1 MNNIHTPLR
10 SGPLLGIS
18 LDQDTYIPG
27 DIITGHVYRQF
38 HTISPDASLSICT
51 FGRGRTI
58 GVIGNN
64 SQEYRGVFDLCYHPK
79 IIFQGPLHI
88 ESSKHKHKWPFNVT
102 LPKYVNTYTPLGPIS
117 HRMPPSYMLRK
128 TKNMAAV
135 IEYVIKARLTM
146 TVQGQTEVLE
156 ATFPFKVINMTPDSP
171 IADFRVEQHR
181 HQCIVSS
188 HRLIPG
194 MQDVKVS
201 WKDKIKQSLHGSKN
215 PTLAFDL
222 FVEVPKVVQ
231 LDNPTPIPFRL
242 LVSPNW
248 EETSDTIQDVAQ
260 DVKLVSVHVCIITI
274 TTIICHAGL
283 QVTESTEV
291 DLGLSQT
298 IKLRGEAIRIPFTAD
313 CQPIDIGEMIN
324 LRIGLQVTRFPQQ
337 WISVQSEFTHS
348 FQIYNIRVSHQLK
361 WSVQGEIAGER
372 FKATG
377 TSDLLVLKPSDG
389 REYSERETNSQ
400 DVVLEAGERIPLR
413 QGSSW
418 IRPPA
423 EEQLPS
429 FADAQREGSRVGMSR
444 S

>member
-1 MNNIHTPLR
+1 
-10 SGPLLGIS
+10 
-18 LDQDTYIPG
+18 
-27 DIITGHVYRQF
+27 
-38 HTISPDASLSICT
+38 
-51 FGRGRTI
+51 
-58 GVIGNN
+58 
-64 SQEYRGVFDLCYHPK
+64 
-79 IIFQGPLHI
+79 
-88 ESSKHKHKWPFNVT
+88 
-102 LPKYVNTYTPLGPIS
+102 
-117 HRMPPSYMLRK
+117 MPPSYMLRK

-135 IEYVIKARLTM
+135 IEYFIKTRLTM

-171 IADFRVEQHR
+171 IADLRVERHR

-248 EETSDTIQDVAQ
+248 EETSDTIQYVAQ

-283 QVTESTEV
+283 QVTESKEV
-291 DLGLSQT
+291 DLGLSQA
-298 IKLRGEAIRIPFTAD
+298 IKLRGETIRIPFTAD

-324 LRIGLQVTRFPQQ
+324 LRIGLQSTGFPQQ
-337 WISVQSEFTHS
+337 WTSVQSEFTHS

-377 TSDLLVLKPSDG
+377 TSDLLVLRPSDG
-389 REYSERETNSQ
+389 REHSEQETNSQ

-413 QGSSW
+413 QDSSW

-429 FADAQREGSRVGMSR
+429 FADTQREGSLVGMAR

>member
-1 MNNIHTPLR
+1 MKIHTALR

-18 LDQDTYIPG
+18 LDKDAYIPG
-27 DIITGHVYRQF
+27 DMVTGHVFRQF
-38 HTISPDASLSICT
+38 QTISPDASVSICM

-64 SQEYRGVFDLCYHPK
+64 SQEYRGLFDLCYRPK
-79 IIFQGPLHI
+79 IIFQGPIHI
-88 ESSKHKHKWPFNVT
+88 QSSTHKHKWPFNVQ
-102 LPKYVNTYTPLGPIS
+102 LPKYLNDSTPLGPVN
-117 HRMPPSYMLRK
+117 HTPPSYKLR

-135 IEYVIKARLTM
+135 IEYVIKAKITM
-146 TVQGQTEVLE
+146 TVQGHEEVLE
-156 ATFPFKVINMTPDSP
+156 ATFPFRVICVTPESP
-171 IADFRVEQHR
+171 IADFRLKRYYYER
-181 HQCIVSS
+181 AVSS

-201 WKDKIKQSLHGSKN
+201 WKDKIKQSLHSSKD
-215 PTLAFDL
+215 PALTFDL
-222 FVEVPKVVQ
+222 FVEVPKIVQ

-248 EETSDTIQDVAQ
+248 EETSNDIRDEAQ
-260 DVKLVSVHVCIITI
+260 DVKLVSVHVSIITI

-283 QVTESTEV
+283 QVPESTEV
-291 DLGLSQT
+291 DLGLSQA
-298 IKLRGEAIRIPFTAD
+298 ILQRGDTIRIPFTAD
-313 CQPIDIGEMIN
+313 PQPIDIGEMIN
-324 LRIGLQVTRFPQQ
+324 LRIGQKTGYPRR
-337 WISVQSEFTHS
+337 WTSVQSEFTHS

-372 FKATG
+372 FKAEG
-377 TSDLLVLKPSDG
+377 KSDLLILKPSDD
-389 REYSERETNSQ
+389 RPESQ

-413 QGSSW
+413 QDSSW

-429 FADAQREGSRVGMSR
+429 FLDAQMDERVIGIAHS
-444 S
+444 